1 MNLQQVFLRLFLL
14 SQISQDTFQQL
25 QTQKHRQT
33 LETSQDLKY
42 TSTFIHHLP
51 NHLLPISPILS
62 AGCRGSP
69 LFFLLPWDRRLTPSY
84 SPRGRPS
91 ASGAPGGVWKHS
103 VLTTIPIML
112 LQERHFWFWKSSFSG
127 SNWHPSELG
136 TGAFP
141 DHKLGQCCQPGE
153 TELGH
158 WDSCRVPDRLFT
170 TGDSS
175 FYLKMKGFFFHYVS
189 FARLR
194 YQKTKT
200 SRYFSCPT
208 IKT

>member
-51 NHLLPISPILS
+51 NHFLPISPILS

-112 LQERHFWFWKSSFSG
+112 LQERMNVKRDISG
-127 SNWHPSELG
+127 FESRLFQALTGIQVSWEL
-136 TGAFP
+136 
-141 DHKLGQCCQPGE
+141 
-153 TELGH
+153 ELFQTTN
-158 WDSCRVPDRLFT
+158 WDSAVSQVRLNWVT
-170 TGDSS
+170 ETRAESQIAS
-175 FYLKMKGFFFHYVS
+175 LQQVTPVS
-189 FARLR
+189 
-194 YQKTKT
+194 
-200 SRYFSCPT
+200 
-208 IKT
+208 I